1 MKNNNKM
8 ILKKLCGVAV
18 PSLTVLIKAN
28 PLNMSKKIGLLLAWL
43 LLHLHVYAQVQAV
56 EQQFTVAQDG
66 SGDFRTIQE
75 AVNAVRD
82 HSQVRA
88 TINVKSGTYRE
99 KLVIPAWKKNITL
112 IGESAEHTVISNNDY
127 SGKDFPNRDFTGNAK
142 FSTYTSYTVLVQ
154 ANDCTLQNLTIEN
167 TAGRVGQA
175 VALATEGDRIEVYN
189 CRILGNQDTLY
200 TSKDGRNFY
209 KDCLITGTTDFIF
222 GEATAV
228 FQNCTIRS
236 LTNSYITAAST
247 TREQAYGYVFF
258 NCKLTA
264 NDEATKV
271 YLGRPWRPFAKTV
284 FIDTEMGSHI
294 VKEGWDPWKGDNMFP
309 EKEKTVFYAEYNS
322 TGPGAN
328 ADARAAWSIQLTA
341 RDREKYTLENIL
353 SGWVPGK
360 KLRLQPSGIPD
371 TSFSVKGSYRHEIT
385 RHPSIRM
392 ADSTL
397 PTSVQVIRN
406 VLYRTTPDGKKL
418 LLDIYRPKR
427 KGKTPQPAVL
437 MVHGGGWRSGD
448 RTHNNTLA
456 RKLAA
461 KGYVCITADYR
472 LSTHALYPA
481 AVHDL
486 KAAVRWIR
494 STAPSIDTARIAILG
509 FSAGGELAA
518 FVGATN
524 GDPKFEGIAREQD
537 ASSAVQAVIDID
549 GTLAFIHPES
559 GEGDDSKSI
568 SAATYWFGYPKAER
582 PDLWNEASPLTH
594 VSARTPPFLFINS
607 SVDRMHAG
615 REDFIKKLNAFGT
628 YSEVR
633 TFADAPHTFMFFE
646 PWFEP
651 TLTTIHGFLDRVFGQ
666 AATAHR

>member
-1 MKNNNKM
+1 MP
-8 ILKKLCGVAV
+8 L
-18 PSLTVLIKAN
+18 LTAFIKTN
-28 PLNMSKKIGLLLAWL
+28 SSNMPIRIGLLLTWL
-43 LLHLHVYAQVQAV
+43 FFHLHVHAQVQAV

-82 HSQVRA
+82 HSQIRA
-88 TINVKSGTYRE
+88 TISVKNGTYRE

-112 IGESAEHTVISNNDY
+112 IGESAEHTIITNNDF
-127 SGKDFPNRDFTGNAK
+127 SGKDFPQRDFTGNAK

-209 KDCLITGTTDFIF
+209 KDCVITGTTDFIF
-222 GEATAV
+222 GEATVV
-228 FQNCTIRS
+228 FQNCIIQS
-236 LTNSYITAAST
+236 LANSYITAAST

-264 NDEATKV
+264 NEEATKV

-284 FIDTEMGSHI
+284 FIDTEMGGHI

-322 TGPGAN
+322 TGAGAN
-328 ADARAAWSIQLTA
+328 AGARVAWSKQLTVQEK
-341 RDREKYTLENIL
+341 EKYTLENIL

-360 KLRLQPSGIPD
+360 KLRLQPSGISD
-371 TSFSVKGSYRHEIT
+371 TSFSVKGSYQHEIAS
-385 RHPSIRM
+385 HPNIRI

-397 PTSVQVIRN
+397 PASVQLIRN
-406 VLYRTTPDGKKL
+406 IPYRTTPTGKKL
-418 LLDIYRPKR
+418 LLDVYKPKKR
-427 KGKTPQPAVL
+427 VKTLLPAIL

-461 KGYVCITADYR
+461 NGYVCITADYS

-494 STAPSIDTARIAILG
+494 ASGNEFGIDTARIAVLG

-518 FVGATN
+518 FIGATN
-524 GDPKFEGIAREQD
+524 GNPKFEGITGKNEG
-537 ASSAVQAVIDID
+537 ASTVQAVIDID

-559 GEGDDSKSI
+559 GEGNDSKSI

-594 VSARTPPFLFINS
+594 VSAQTPPFLFINS

-615 REDFIKKLNAFGT
+615 RTDFIQKLSTFGT
-628 YSEVR
+628 YSEVK
-633 TFADAPHTFMFFE
+633 TFADAPHTFMFFD

-651 TLTTIHGFLDRVFGQ
+651 TLTTVSGFLQKVFSNKGV
-666 AATAHR
+666 TARK

>member
-1 MKNNNKM
+1 
-8 ILKKLCGVAV
+8 
-18 PSLTVLIKAN
+18 
-28 PLNMSKKIGLLLAWL
+28 MSMRIGLLFAWFL
-43 LLHLHVYAQVQAV
+43 FHLNAYAQVQAI

-82 HSQVRA
+82 HSQMPA
-88 TINVKSGTYRE
+88 TIQVKNGIYRE

-112 IGESAEHTVISNNDY
+112 IGESAEHTVITNNDF
-127 SGKDFPNRDFTGNAK
+127 SGKDFPHRDFTGNAK

-154 ANDCTLQNLTIEN
+154 ASDCTLQNLTIEN

-200 TSKDGRNFY
+200 TSKDGRNFF
-209 KDCLITGTTDFIF
+209 KNCLITGTTDFIF

-228 FQNCTIRS
+228 FQHCTIQS

-247 TREQAYGYVFF
+247 TREQAYGFVFF
-258 NCKLTA
+258 NCKLTS
-264 NDEATKV
+264 NEEATKV

-284 FIDTEMGSHI
+284 FIDTEMGGHI

-309 EKEKTVFYAEYNS
+309 AKEKTAFYAEYNS
-322 TGPGAN
+322 SGPGAN
-328 ADARAAWSIQLTA
+328 ASARVAWSKQLA
-341 RDREKYTLENIL
+341 APEREKYTIENIL
-353 SGWVPGK
+353 SGWVPGA

-371 TSFSVKGSYRHEIT
+371 TSFSVKGSYLHEIA
-385 RHPSIRM
+385 RHPNIRI
-392 ADSTL
+392 ADSTM
-397 PTSVQVIRN
+397 PASVQVVRN
-406 VLYRTTPDGKKL
+406 IAYRTTPAGKKL
-418 LLDIYRPKR
+418 LLDIYKPKR
-427 KGKTPQPAVL
+427 KRKALQPAVL
-437 MVHGGGWRSGD
+437 MAHGGGWRSGD

-456 RKLAA
+456 RRLAA
-461 KGYVCITADYR
+461 KGYACITADYS

-481 AVHDL
+481 GVHDL

-494 STAPSIDTARIAILG
+494 SRGNEYGIDTARIAILG

-524 GDPKFEGIAREQD
+524 GNPEFEGVTSENEG
-537 ASSAVQAVIDID
+537 SGTVQAVVDID

-568 SAATYWFGYPKAER
+568 SAATYWFGYSKAQR

-594 VSARTPPFLFINS
+594 VSAQTPPFLFINS
-607 SVDRMHAG
+607 SVARMHAG
-615 REDFIKKLNAFGT
+615 RTDFIQKLNAFGT
-628 YSEVR
+628 YSEVK
-633 TFADAPHTFMFFE
+633 TFPDAPHTFMFFD

-651 TLTTIHGFLDRVFGQ
+651 TLATVAGFLSKVLPNSGV
-666 AATAHR
+666 AGK